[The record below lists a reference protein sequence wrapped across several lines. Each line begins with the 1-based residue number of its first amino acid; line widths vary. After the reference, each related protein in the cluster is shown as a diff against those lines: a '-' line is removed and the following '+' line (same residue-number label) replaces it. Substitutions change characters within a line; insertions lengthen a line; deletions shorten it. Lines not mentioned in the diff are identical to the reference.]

1 MVMLLRLNSLTF
13 SRTQIGEHPRKMGKN
28 KVITITTMKYIY
40 VVGYIRNNKINFYIN
55 TGLEYKYVWKI
66 SI

>member
-13 SRTQIGEHPRKMGKN
+13 SRTQIGEHPRKMGK
-28 KVITITTMKYIY
+28 KVITTMKYIY

-66 SI
+66 FI